1 MKTIIRKET
10 NLSLYIFEDDE
21 IVDIS
26 DSDMKIGN
34 PVDLIVFDCN
44 SENVSII
51 ENVNPPNDWE
61 GNKYSFDG
69 TNWTVTQ
76 EWIDANTEVIE
87 PE

>member
-21 IVDIS
+21 IVDVS

-51 ENVNPPNDWE
+51 ENINPPNDWE
-61 GNKYSFDG
+61 GNKYTFDG
-69 TNWTVTQ
+69 TTWTVTQ
-76 EWIDANTEVIE
+76 KWIDANTEE
-87 PE
+87 APSE